1 MVGITKSRWLTAGL
15 TTIMAAGLVVGSSA
29 AAFAQDESPAAA
41 SPAAEDCPPAEV
53 TGVMPDL
60 TEQLGHTPKVGLVMK
75 SLANEFFQQMD
86 AGAKAFADQNT
97 DLFEFQTVGMKD
109 ERDFAA
115 QVAAVE
121 NYITQQFDVIVIAP
135 ADSKAMVEPIKKAL
149 DAGIKVINIDVALD
163 PGAMADA
170 GIDLAFFGPDNR
182 AGAKLAGDALG
193 QALGEGG
200 KVVILE
206 GNPEADNANQRKA
219 GFEDSVAEYGLDLLD
234 SRTAHWETEEAN
246 QLMTNFLTQYPDI
259 QGVMAANDSMAL
271 GVAKALDAA
280 GKTGEIQFVGFD
292 NIPGV
297 RPLIADG
304 AMLATVEQFGANMAV
319 FGIEFGLR
327 ELAGETFCGWQK
339 TPIDLVTAE
348 NVVVD

>member
-1 MVGITKSRWLTAGL
+1 
-15 TTIMAAGLVVGSSA
+15 
-29 AAFAQDESPAAA
+29 
-41 SPAAEDCPPAEV
+41 
-53 TGVMPDL
+53 MPDL

-86 AGAKAFADQNT
+86 AGAKAFANENS

-109 ERDFAA
+109 ERDFNA
-115 QVAAVE
+115 QVEAVE

-135 ADSKAMVEPIKKAL
+135 ADSKAMVEPIKEAL

-163 PGAMADA
+163 ADAMADA
-170 GIDLAFFGPDNR
+170 GINLAFFGPDNR

-193 QALGEGG
+193 QSLGEGG

-219 GFEDSVAEYGLDLLD
+219 GFDDSVAEYGLELLD

-271 GVAKALDAA
+271 GVVKALDAA
-280 GKTGEIQFVGFD
+280 GKTGEIQVVGFD
-292 NIPGV
+292 NIPAV
-297 RPLIADG
+297 VPLVEEG
-304 AMLATVEQFGANMAV
+304 QMLATIEQFGADMAK

-327 ELAGETFCGWQK
+327 ELAGETFEGWIQ
-339 TPIDLVTAE
+339 TPVELVATPE
-348 NVVVD
+348 

>member
-1 MVGITKSRWLTAGL
+1 MVGRTKTRWFTVGL
-15 TTIMAAGLVVGSSA
+15 STMFAASLVVASSGVA
-29 AAFAQDESPAAA
+29 VAQEP
-41 SPAAEDCPPAEV
+41 
-53 TGVMPDL
+53 TGELLDL
-60 TEQLGHTPKVGLVMK
+60 NEQLGHKPKVGLVMK

-86 AGAKAFADQNT
+86 AGAMEFAAANE
-97 DLFEFQTVGMKD
+97 DLIEFKSVGMKD

-115 QVAAVE
+115 QVEAVE

-163 PGAMADA
+163 ADAMADA

-193 QALGEGG
+193 QSLGEGA

-219 GFEDSVAEYGLDLLD
+219 GFDDSVAEYGLDLLD

-271 GVAKALDAA
+271 GVVKALDAA
-280 GKTGEIQFVGFD
+280 GKTGEIQVVGFD
-292 NIPGV
+292 NIPAV
-297 RPLIADG
+297 VPLVEEG
-304 AMLATVEQFGANMAV
+304 QMLATIEQFGADMAK

-327 ELAGETFCGWQK
+327 ELAGETFEGWIQ
-339 TPIDLVTAE
+339 TPVELVATPE
-348 NVVVD
+348 

>member
-1 MVGITKSRWLTAGL
+1 MLAASLVTA
-15 TTIMAAGLVVGSSA
+15 SA
-29 AAFAQDESPAAA
+29 AVVTAQEP
-41 SPAAEDCPPAEV
+41 
-53 TGVMPDL
+53 TGELPDL
-60 TEQLGHTPKVGLVMK
+60 TGDLGRKPKVGLVMK

-86 AGAKAFADQNT
+86 AGAKEFAAANEDI
-97 DLFEFQTVGMKD
+97 LEFQTVGMKD

-115 QVAAVE
+115 QVEAVE
-121 NYITQQFDVIVIAP
+121 NYITQQFDAIVIAP

-149 DAGIKVINIDVALD
+149 DAGIRVINIDVALD
-163 PGAMADA
+163 ADAMADA
-170 GIDLAFFGPDNR
+170 GVDLAFFGPDNR

-219 GFEDSVAEYGLDLLD
+219 GFDDSVAEYGLDLLD

-271 GVAKALDAA
+271 GVVKALDAA
-280 GKTGEIQFVGFD
+280 GKTGEIQVVGFD
-292 NIPGV
+292 NIPAV
-297 RPLIADG
+297 VPLVEEG
-304 AMLATVEQFGANMAV
+304 QMLATIEQFGADMAK

-327 ELAGETFCGWQK
+327 ELAGETFEGWIQ
-339 TPIDLVTAE
+339 TPVELVAAE
-348 NVVVD
+348 

>member
-1 MVGITKSRWLTAGL
+1 MVGRTKTRWFTVGL
-15 TTIMAAGLVVGSSA
+15 STMFAASLVVASSGA
-29 AAFAQDESPAAA
+29 AAAQEP
-41 SPAAEDCPPAEV
+41 
-53 TGVMPDL
+53 TGELLDL
-60 TEQLGHTPKVGLVMK
+60 NEQLGHKPKVGLVMK

-86 AGAKAFADQNT
+86 AGAMEFAAANE
-97 DLFEFQTVGMKD
+97 DLIEFKSVGMKD

-115 QVAAVE
+115 QVEAVE

-135 ADSKAMVEPIKKAL
+135 ADSAAMVEPIKKAL

-163 PGAMADA
+163 ADAMADA
-170 GIDLAFFGPDNR
+170 GINLAFFGPDNR

-193 QALGEGG
+193 QSLGEGG

-219 GFEDSVAEYGLDLLD
+219 GFDDSVAEYGLELLD

-271 GVAKALDAA
+271 GVVKALDAA
-280 GKTGEIQFVGFD
+280 GKTGEIQVVGFD
-292 NIPGV
+292 NIPAV
-297 RPLIADG
+297 VPLVEEG
-304 AMLATVEQFGANMAV
+304 QMLATIEQFGADMAK

-327 ELAGETFCGWQK
+327 ELAGETFEGWIQ
-339 TPIDLVTAE
+339 TPVELVATPE
-348 NVVVD
+348 

>member
-1 MVGITKSRWLTAGL
+1 MVGIAKNRWFATGL
-15 TTIMAAGLVVGSSA
+15 SAMMAAGLVGSTGVVA
-29 AAFAQDESPAAA
+29 LAQDEAT
-41 SPAAEDCPPAEV
+41 ECPVAEV

-75 SLANEFFQQMD
+75 SLANEFFQQMN
-86 AGAKAFADQNT
+86 AGAQAFADENT

-115 QVAAVE
+115 QVEAVE
-121 NYITQQFDVIVIAP
+121 NYITQQFDVIIIAP

-163 PGAMADA
+163 ADAMADA

-182 AGAKLAGDALG
+182 LGAQMAGDAL
-193 QALGEGG
+193 AASLGEGAN
-200 KVVILE
+200 VVILE
-206 GNPEADNANQRKA
+206 GNPEADNGNQRRM
-219 GFEDSVAEYGLDLLD
+219 GFEDAVAAGGLNLLE
-234 SRTAHWETEEAN
+234 SETAHWETEEAN
-246 QLMTNFLTQYPDI
+246 QLMTNFLTKYPDI

-271 GVAKALDAA
+271 GVVKALDAA
-280 GKTGEIQFVGFD
+280 GKTGEIQVVGFD

-304 AMLATVEQFGANMAV
+304 AMLATIEQFGADMAV

-327 ELAGETFCGWQK
+327 ELAGEEFCGWQL
-339 TPIDLVTAE
+339 TPIETVTAA
-348 NVVVD
+348 NVVVE

>member
-1 MVGITKSRWLTAGL
+1 MVGIAKNRWMATGL
-15 TTIMAAGLVVGSSA
+15 STLLAAGLVVGGSA
-29 AAFAQDESPAAA
+29 VTFAQDE
-41 SPAAEDCPPAEV
+41 DCPTAEV
-53 TGVMPDL
+53 TGVIPDVAA
-60 TEQLGHTPKVGLVMK
+60 QLGHKPKVGLVMK

-86 AGAKAFADQNT
+86 AGAKTFAEENS
-97 DLFEFQTVGMKD
+97 DLFDFQTVGMKD

-115 QVAAVE
+115 QVEAVE
-121 NYITQQFDVIVIAP
+121 SYITQQFDVIVIAP

-163 PGAMADA
+163 PQAMADA

-219 GFEDSVAEYGLDLLD
+219 GFDDSVAEYGLDLLD

-304 AMLATVEQFGANMAV
+304 TMLATVEQFGSQMAV
-319 FGIEFGLR
+319 FGIEMGLR
-327 ELAGETFCGWQK
+327 EVAGETFCGWQK
-339 TPIDLVTAE
+339 TPIDLVTAD